1 MGLGNC
7 VFIGDVVGKIDDYRI
22 CKKCESINWYENKR
36 CASDEG
42 CDSTEFKQWSYKKY
56 REWYDEEVEWAMIT
70 EYESGNEDI
79 IELPNED
86 LMMLCR
92 TCHRGRIPQ
101 YHTYEE
107 CSCHEKQ
114 SAKFHSNHLKQC
126 SCSEFHDYD
135 WSEMALYMVF
145 L

>member
-7 VFIGDVVGKIDDYRI
+7 VFIGDVIGKIDDYRI

-36 CASDEG
+36 CASDGG
-42 CDSTEFKQWSYKKY
+42 CDSTKFKQWSYKKY

-79 IELPNED
+79 KCVDEDTGELVDEHGYNW
-86 LMMLCR
+86 
-92 TCHRGRIPQ
+92 G
-101 YHTYEE
+101 
-107 CSCHEKQ
+107 S
-114 SAKFHSNHLKQC
+114 
-126 SCSEFHDYD
+126 
-135 WSEMALYMVF
+135 MALYKVF